1 MHMSREFHII
11 GSVIGVSK
19 WTEIL
24 SAGTTTTTTTTWLN
38 ISSRMKQIVNDMLPS
53 GLLEKTGSVE

>member
-24 SAGTTTTTTTTWLN
+24 SAGTTTTTTWLN